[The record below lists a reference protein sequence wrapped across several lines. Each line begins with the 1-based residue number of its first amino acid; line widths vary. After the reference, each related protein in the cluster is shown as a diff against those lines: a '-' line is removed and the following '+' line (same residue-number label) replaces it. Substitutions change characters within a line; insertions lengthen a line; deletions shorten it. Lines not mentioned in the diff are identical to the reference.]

1 MGMARVVLT
10 TMHRKEAIVF
20 NSNQFYKHCLEV
32 TFTLLNSTRLPLNI
46 IVVLLFVE
54 LCRVSDILI
63 VCTI

>member
-20 NSNQFYKHCLEV
+20 NSNQFYNHCLEV

-46 IVVLLFVE
+46 IVVLLLVE